1 MLALCTL
8 PDGRLLSG
16 AGDGTVGV
24 WRRPVSSAVSS
35 AGFVKESECRVQ
47 TVVRGLA
54 PYSGGFAQVGNDGV
68 ETPAACECSPRR
80 SLSPRRS
87 ATTASS
93 GSGRSTRRSQLA
105 CRVSRAGALMTTSED
120 L

>member
-35 AGFVKESECRVQ
+35 AGFAKESECRVQ

-68 ETPAACECSPRR
+68 LRLWA
-80 SLSPRRS
+80 LD
-87 ATTASS
+87 TA
-93 GSGRSTRRSQLA
+93 L
-105 CRVSRAGALMTTSED
+105 VAGAPRLVCRCADD